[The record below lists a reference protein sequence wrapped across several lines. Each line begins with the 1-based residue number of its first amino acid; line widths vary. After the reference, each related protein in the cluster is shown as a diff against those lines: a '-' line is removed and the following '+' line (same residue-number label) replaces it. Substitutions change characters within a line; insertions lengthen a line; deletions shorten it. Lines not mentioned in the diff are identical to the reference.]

1 MLRSDN
7 SVRKGI
13 YISFIA
19 FFVVF
24 IDVLTKRAIIANVTQ
39 YENINILP
47 FLRIVHIENRGAA
60 FGIFSNLG
68 NNVFIA
74 ISLIAIVGIIVYAV
88 RFAKGLEV
96 YSFSLI
102 LGGALGNLHDRI
114 MFGKVIDFIDV
125 FVGKWHWPAFN
136 VADSALTIGIALFI
150 ISNIWHGKAKK

>member
-1 MLRSDN
+1 
-7 SVRKGI
+7 VRKGM
-13 YISFIA
+13 YLFFIA
-19 FFVVF
+19 FFVVI
-24 IDVLTKRAIIANVTQ
+24 IDVLTKRAIIANVMP
-39 YENINILP
+39 YENIDIFP

-74 ISLIAIVGIIVYAV
+74 ISVIAIIGIIIYAF

-96 YSFSLI
+96 YSFSFI

-114 MFGKVIDFIDV
+114 MLGKVIDFIDV

-136 VADSALTIGIALFI
+136 IADSALTIGIVLFI
-150 ISNIWHGKAKK
+150 VSNIWHGKAKK

>member
-1 MLRSDN
+1 M
-7 SVRKGI
+7 

-19 FFVVF
+19 FFVVI
-24 IDVLTKRAIIANVTQ
+24 IDFLTKRVVIAKVMP
-39 YENINILP
+39 YEKINILP
-47 FLRIVHIENRGAA
+47 FLRIVYIENKGAA

-74 ISLIAIVGIIVYAV
+74 ISLIAIIGIIVYAV
-88 RFAKGLEV
+88 RFAKGLEI

-102 LGGALGNLHDRI
+102 LGGALGNLNDRI
-114 MFGKVIDFIDV
+114 MLGKVIDFIDV

-150 ISNIWHGKAKK
+150 MSNIRHGKAKKQDT

>member
-1 MLRSDN
+1 MKR
-7 SVRKGI
+7 GM
-13 YISFIA
+13 YIFFIA
-19 FFVVF
+19 FFVIF
-24 IDVLTKRAIIANVTQ
+24 FDFLTKRAVIAKVMP

-47 FLRIVHIENRGAA
+47 FLRIVYIENKGAA

-74 ISLIAIVGIIVYAV
+74 ISLIAIIVIIVYAF
-88 RFAKGLEV
+88 RFAKGLEI

-102 LGGALGNLHDRI
+102 LGGAIGNLTDRI
-114 MFGKVIDFIDV
+114 ILGKVIDFIDV

-150 ISNIWHGKAKK
+150 MSSIRHGKAGNQH

>member
-1 MLRSDN
+1 M
-7 SVRKGI
+7 RKGM

-19 FFVVF
+19 FFVVI
-24 IDVLTKRAIIANVTQ
+24 IDVLTKRAIIANVMP

-47 FLRIVHIENRGAA
+47 FLRIVYIENKGAA

-74 ISLIAIVGIIVYAV
+74 ISIIAIIVIIVYAF
-88 RFAKGLEV
+88 RFAKGLEI

-102 LGGALGNLHDRI
+102 LGGAIGNLTDRI
-114 MFGKVIDFIDV
+114 MLGKVIDFIDV

-150 ISNIWHGKAKK
+150 MSSIRHGRAGN